1 MTTFAKANPAR
12 LPLAMG
18 IVQHG
23 VPFKPM
29 GVEQRTKLT
38 NALVCLLRRF
48 LTPIVIHLDLPGDE
62 HPE

>member
-1 MTTFAKANPAR
+1 MTAFAKANPAR

-23 VPFKPM
+23 APFKRM
-29 GVEQRTKLT
+29 GVEQRTRLT
-38 NALVCLLRRF
+38 DALVCLLRRF
-48 LTPIVIHLDLPGDE
+48 LTPIAKHLDLPGDE